1 MLCSCGVN
9 NIFGAKVCKS
19 CGASL
24 EVKPSVSTATPS
36 ASNASVNEAV
46 SHSGQHQT
54 QVVAASNV
62 QKEAT
67 GKVASSELDFIPYTS
82 NIQFNYF
89 IKGLR
94 HSFDFNGR
102 ATKSEF
108 WYFVLFEILTLLV
121 IGIFSTT
128 LYALASLV
136 MVIPATA
143 VMVRRIHDIGRS
155 WKSLLFLLIPV
166 VGLVVLYWLI
176 QPSEVNENAWGPV
189 PSDS

>member
-19 CGASL
+19 CGSSL
-24 EVKPSVSTATPS
+24 ETKP
-36 ASNASVNEAV
+36 NASSATQSNNFVTQAAPTSDQPQN
-46 SHSGQHQT
+46 
-54 QVVAASNV
+54 QVVTASTTEQETPV
-62 QKEAT
+62 KSA
-67 GKVASSELDFIPYTS
+67 GSELDFIPYTS

-108 WYFVLFEILTLLV
+108 WYFVLFEILTLLL

-136 MVIPATA
+136 MIIPATA
-143 VMVRRIHDIGRS
+143 IMVRRMHDIGRS
-155 WKSLLFLLIPV
+155 WKWLLLFFIPI
-166 VGLVVLYWLI
+166 VGLVVLYWCI
-176 QPSEVNENAWGPV
+176 QSSESNENAWGPA
-189 PSDS
+189 PTES

>member
-19 CGASL
+19 CGASF
-24 EVKPSVSTATPS
+24 EAKPIDFASQSAPTASPLQNQVAAS
-36 ASNASVNEAV
+36 ASNPQQDAPVK
-46 SHSGQHQT
+46 T
-54 QVVAASNV
+54 
-62 QKEAT
+62 
-67 GKVASSELDFIPYTS
+67 ASSELDFIPYTS

-128 LYALASLV
+128 LYALAGLI
-136 MVIPATA
+136 MLIPAMA

-155 WKSLLFLLIPV
+155 WKWLLLTLIPV

-176 QPSEVNENAWGPV
+176 QPSEPQENAWGPV
-189 PSDS
+189 PLES

>member
-24 EVKPSVSTATPS
+24 EAKPNDFVSQPAPI
-36 ASNASVNEAV
+36 AAPPQNQAAV
-46 SHSGQHQT
+46 SANT
-54 QVVAASNV
+54 Q
-62 QKEAT
+62 QKEKGPVKTA
-67 GKVASSELDFIPYTS
+67 GSELDFIPYTS

-128 LYALASLV
+128 LYALAALI
-136 MVIPATA
+136 MFIPATA
-143 VMVRRIHDIGRS
+143 VMVRRMHDIGRS
-155 WKSLLFLLIPV
+155 WKWLLLVLIPV
-166 VGLVVLYWLI
+166 VGLLVLYWLI
-176 QPSEVNENAWGPV
+176 QPSESKENAWGPM
-189 PSDS
+189 PLES

>member
-1 MLCSCGVN
+1 
-9 NIFGAKVCKS
+9 
-19 CGASL
+19 
-24 EVKPSVSTATPS
+24 
-36 ASNASVNEAV
+36 
-46 SHSGQHQT
+46 
-54 QVVAASNV
+54 VAASASTPQQDAPV
-62 QKEAT
+62 KT
-67 GKVASSELDFIPYTS
+67 ASSELDFIPYTS

-89 IKGLR
+89 IKALR

-128 LYALASLV
+128 LYALAGLI
-136 MVIPATA
+136 MLIPAMA

-155 WKSLLFLLIPV
+155 WKWLLLTLIPV

-176 QPSEVNENAWGPV
+176 QPSEPQENAWGPV
-189 PSDS
+189 PLES

>member
-24 EVKPSVSTATPS
+24 EAKPNDFVRQPAPV
-36 ASNASVNEAV
+36 AIPPQNQVAV
-46 SHSGQHQT
+46 SANT
-54 QVVAASNV
+54 QQQEEASA
-62 QKEAT
+62 KTA
-67 GKVASSELDFIPYTS
+67 GSELDFIPYTS

-128 LYALASLV
+128 LYALATLI
-136 MVIPATA
+136 MFIPATA
-143 VMVRRIHDIGRS
+143 VMVRRMHDIGRS
-155 WKSLLFLLIPV
+155 WKWLLLVLIPV
-166 VGLVVLYWLI
+166 VGLLVLYWLI
-176 QPSEVNENAWGPV
+176 QPSEAKDNAWGPM
-189 PSDS
+189 PLES

>member
-1 MLCSCGVN
+1 MLCLCGVN

-19 CGASL
+19 CGASFQA
-24 EVKPSVSTATPS
+24 KPNDFASQSAPTANPLQNQVATS
-36 ASNASVNEAV
+36 ASTPQQEAPIKTA
-46 SHSGQHQT
+46 G
-54 QVVAASNV
+54 
-62 QKEAT
+62 
-67 GKVASSELDFIPYTS
+67 SELDFIPYTS

-121 IGIFSTT
+121 IGIFSST
-128 LYALASLV
+128 LYALVGLI
-136 MVIPATA
+136 MLIPAIA

-155 WKSLLFLLIPV
+155 WKWLLLILIPV
-166 VGLVVLYWLI
+166 VDLVVLYWLI
-176 QPSEVNENAWGPV
+176 QPSEPQENAWGPV
-189 PSDS
+189 PLES

>member
-24 EVKPSVSTATPS
+24 EAAPIAAPPQNQT
-36 ASNASVNEAV
+36 AV
-46 SHSGQHQT
+46 SANT
-54 QVVAASNV
+54 Q
-62 QKEAT
+62 QKEEGPVKTA
-67 GKVASSELDFIPYTS
+67 GSELDFIPYTS

-121 IGIFSTT
+121 IGIFSAT
-128 LYALASLV
+128 LYALAALI
-136 MVIPATA
+136 MFIPATA
-143 VMVRRIHDIGRS
+143 VMVRRMHDIGRS
-155 WKSLLFLLIPV
+155 WKWLLLVLIPV
-166 VGLVVLYWLI
+166 VGLLVLYWLI
-176 QPSEVNENAWGPV
+176 QPSEAKENAWGPM
-189 PSDS
+189 PLGS

>member
-19 CGASL
+19 CGSTL
-24 EVKPSVSTATPS
+24 EANPS
-36 ASNASVNEAV
+36 APIVTQSNDFV
-46 SHSGQHQT
+46 SQAEPISAYPQN
-54 QVVAASNV
+54 QVVVPSSTE
-62 QKEAT
+62 Q
-67 GKVASSELDFIPYTS
+67 VAPVKSAGSELDFIPYTS

-102 ATKSEF
+102 ANKSEF

-128 LYALASLV
+128 LYAVASLI
-136 MVIPATA
+136 MIIPATA
-143 VMVRRIHDIGRS
+143 VMVRRMHDISKS
-155 WKSLLFLLIPV
+155 WKWLLVILIPV
-166 VGLVVLYWLI
+166 VNLVVLYWLI
-176 QPSEVNENAWGPV
+176 QSSESNENAWGPA
-189 PSDS
+189 PTES

>member
-24 EVKPSVSTATPS
+24 EAKPHDVASQPDPIATPS
-36 ASNASVNEAV
+36 QSQGAV
-46 SHSGQHQT
+46 SANIQPQE
-54 QVVAASNV
+54 
-62 QKEAT
+62 EAPAKT
-67 GKVASSELDFIPYTS
+67 AGSELDFIPYTS
-82 NIQFNYF
+82 NVQFNYF

-128 LYALASLV
+128 LYELAALIML
-136 MVIPATA
+136 IPATA
-143 VMVRRIHDIGRS
+143 VMVRRMHDIGRG
-155 WKSLLFLLIPV
+155 WKWLLLVLIPV
-166 VGLVVLYWLI
+166 AGLVVLYWLI
-176 QPSEVNENAWGPV
+176 QSSEAKENAWGPM
-189 PSDS
+189 PLES

>member
-19 CGASL
+19 CGATF
-24 EVKPSVSTATPS
+24 EAKPNDFASQSAPTANPLQNQVATS
-36 ASNASVNEAV
+36 ASTPKQEAPIKTA
-46 SHSGQHQT
+46 G
-54 QVVAASNV
+54 
-62 QKEAT
+62 
-67 GKVASSELDFIPYTS
+67 SELDFIPYTS

-128 LYALASLV
+128 LYALAGLI
-136 MVIPATA
+136 MLIPAMA

-155 WKSLLFLLIPV
+155 WKWLLLTLIPV

-176 QPSEVNENAWGPV
+176 QPSEPQENAWGPV
-189 PSDS
+189 PLES

>member
-19 CGASL
+19 CGASFQA
-24 EVKPSVSTATPS
+24 KPNDFASQSAPTANPLQNQVATS
-36 ASNASVNEAV
+36 ASTPQQEAPIKTA
-46 SHSGQHQT
+46 G
-54 QVVAASNV
+54 
-62 QKEAT
+62 
-67 GKVASSELDFIPYTS
+67 SELDFIPYTS

-121 IGIFSTT
+121 IGIFSST
-128 LYALASLV
+128 LYALVCLILL
-136 MVIPATA
+136 IPAIA

-155 WKSLLFLLIPV
+155 WKWLLLILIPV
-166 VGLVVLYWLI
+166 VDLVVLYWLI
-176 QPSEVNENAWGPV
+176 QPSEPQENAWGPV
-189 PSDS
+189 PLES